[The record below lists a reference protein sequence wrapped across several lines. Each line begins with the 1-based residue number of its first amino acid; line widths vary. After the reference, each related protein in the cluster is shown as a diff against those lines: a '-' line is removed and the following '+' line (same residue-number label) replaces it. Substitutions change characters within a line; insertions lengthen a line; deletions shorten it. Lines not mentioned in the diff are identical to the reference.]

1 MGLMFA
7 LKSIAV
13 MIVLAKFISILTL
26 IFSYARVFLTKYISI
41 HQEYRYVIKPYLRC
55 VDFNILQLWIDFQF
69 AVVAYVDASRMNFV
83 PESFRHTVE
92 EGDWMRLTT
101 KGRYGMRLVLDIAQH
116 GSERPVSMSEVS
128 LRQDI
133 SLKYLERLV
142 GELQRAGIVKSL
154 RGRVGGHVLAL
165 PPQRITVGDV
175 VRALEGESPDL
186 PCGNN
191 RLACPRS
198 VHCLT
203 RAIWV
208 AADQAMF
215 EKLDSVTVQD
225 ILEDGQ
231 NCMARKEASKLAQI
245 KAAQVQPQ
253 EQQKRRKSIPSRV
266 FLYSAVQQA
275 GENQARDGEGVK
287 TILAVDD
294 NPDIVEYLV
303 TIFRERGYAAYGATS
318 GEEAMDTLLRIK
330 PDLITLDLEM
340 PEEWGPKFHQR
351 YSKMPQFKDIPVVVI
366 SGLPGI
372 HRAISKAVAT
382 LSKPFEPEDV
392 LTIVESAIGPP
403 CVG

>member
-1 MGLMFA
+1 
-7 LKSIAV
+7 
-13 MIVLAKFISILTL
+13 
-26 IFSYARVFLTKYISI
+26 
-41 HQEYRYVIKPYLRC
+41 
-55 VDFNILQLWIDFQF
+55 
-69 AVVAYVDASRMNFV
+69 
-83 PESFRHTVE
+83 
-92 EGDWMRLTT
+92 MRLTT
-101 KGRYGMRLVLDIAQH
+101 KGRYGMRLVIDIAQH
-116 GSERPVSMSEVS
+116 GGSGPVSMSEVS

-142 GELQRAGIVKSL
+142 GELQRAGIIKSM
-154 RGRVGGHVLAL
+154 RGRVGGHVLAV
-165 PPQRITVGDV
+165 PPDRITVGDV
-175 VRALEGESPDL
+175 VRALEGESSDL

-208 AADQAMF
+208 AAGQAMF

-225 ILEDGQ
+225 ILDDGQ
-231 NCMARKEASKLAQI
+231 NCMAKKEIDWLAKL
-245 KAAQVQPQ
+245 KAHQEVPVEQP
-253 EQQKRRKSIPSRV
+253 KRRKSVPSRV
-266 FLYSAVQQA
+266 YLHTGALQPT
-275 GENQARDGEGVK
+275 EKQARESVK

-303 TIFRERGYAAYGATS
+303 SIFRDRGYIAHGATCA
-318 GEEAMDTLLRIK
+318 EDAMEKLEQVK

-340 PEEWGPKFHQR
+340 PDEWGPKFHQR
-351 YSKMPQFKDIPVVVI
+351 YSSLPQFKDIPVVVI

-392 LTIVESAIGPP
+392 IEIVEAAIGVP
-403 CVG
+403 

>member
-1 MGLMFA
+1 
-7 LKSIAV
+7 
-13 MIVLAKFISILTL
+13 
-26 IFSYARVFLTKYISI
+26 
-41 HQEYRYVIKPYLRC
+41 
-55 VDFNILQLWIDFQF
+55 
-69 AVVAYVDASRMNFV
+69 
-83 PESFRHTVE
+83 
-92 EGDWMRLTT
+92 MRLTT

-116 GSERPVSMSEVS
+116 GSDGPVSMSEVS

-142 GELQRAGIVKSL
+142 GELQRAGIVKSM

-165 PPQRITVGDV
+165 PPERVTVGDV
-175 VRALEGESPDL
+175 VRALEGESADL

-215 EKLDSVTVQD
+215 EKLDSVTVKD

-231 NCMARKEASKLAQI
+231 NCMAKKEEAKFLLIKEAQAPP
-245 KAAQVQPQ
+245 A
-253 EQQKRRKSIPSRV
+253 EQQKRRKTLPSRV
-266 FLYSAVQQA
+266 FLHSATQQ
-275 GENQARDGEGVK
+275 GGDKQGRPGEGVK
-287 TILAVDD
+287 TILTVDD

-303 TIFRERGYAAYGATS
+303 SIFRERGYAAYGATS
-318 GEEAMDTLLRIK
+318 GEEAMETLMRLK

-340 PEEWGPKFHQR
+340 PDEWGPKFHQR
-351 YSKMPQFKDIPVVVI
+351 YSKMAQFKDIPVVVI

-372 HRAISKAVAT
+372 HRAIRKAVAT
-382 LSKPFEPEDV
+382 LSKPFRPEDV
-392 LTIVESAIGPP
+392 LDIVESAIGAP
-403 CVG
+403 

>member
-1 MGLMFA
+1 
-7 LKSIAV
+7 
-13 MIVLAKFISILTL
+13 
-26 IFSYARVFLTKYISI
+26 
-41 HQEYRYVIKPYLRC
+41 
-55 VDFNILQLWIDFQF
+55 
-69 AVVAYVDASRMNFV
+69 
-83 PESFRHTVE
+83 
-92 EGDWMRLTT
+92 MRLTT

-116 GSERPVSMSEVS
+116 GGDGPVSMSEVS

-142 GELQRAGIVKSL
+142 GELQRAGIVKSM

-165 PPQRITVGDV
+165 LPERVTVGDI
-175 VRALEGESPDL
+175 VRALEGESADL

-215 EKLDSVTVQD
+215 EKLDSVTVKD

-231 NCMARKEASKLAQI
+231 NCMAKKEEARFVLA
-245 KAAQVQPQ
+245 KEVPAQQA
-253 EQQKRRKSIPSRV
+253 EQSKRRKTVPGRV
-266 FLYSAVQQA
+266 FLRNF
-275 GENQARDGEGVK
+275 NQPGADRQVRSGEGVK
-287 TILAVDD
+287 TILTVDD

-303 TIFRERGYAAYGATS
+303 SIFRDRGYAAFGATC
-318 GEEAMDTLLRIK
+318 GEEAMELLMRHR
-330 PDLITLDLEM
+330 PDMITLDLEM

-382 LSKPFEPEDV
+382 LSKPFRPEDV
-392 LTIVESAIGPP
+392 LEVVESAIGPP
-403 CVG
+403 

>member
-1 MGLMFA
+1 
-7 LKSIAV
+7 
-13 MIVLAKFISILTL
+13 
-26 IFSYARVFLTKYISI
+26 
-41 HQEYRYVIKPYLRC
+41 
-55 VDFNILQLWIDFQF
+55 
-69 AVVAYVDASRMNFV
+69 
-83 PESFRHTVE
+83 
-92 EGDWMRLTT
+92 MRLTT

-116 GSERPVSMSEVS
+116 GGSGPVSMSEVS

-142 GELQRAGIVKSL
+142 GELQRAGIVKSM
-154 RGRVGGHVLAL
+154 RGRIGGHVLAL
-165 PPQRITVGDV
+165 PPERITVGDV
-175 VRALEGESPDL
+175 VRALEGESADL

-231 NCMARKEASKLAQI
+231 NCMARKEAAKLAQLKI
-245 KAAQVQPQ
+245 PQDSQP
-253 EQQKRRKSIPSRV
+253 EHQKRRKAIPNRL
-266 FLYSAVQQA
+266 FLRCGALQA
-275 GENQARDGEGVK
+275 AESPGRQGAAK
-287 TILAVDD
+287 TILSVDD
-294 NPDIVEYLV
+294 NLDIVEYLV
-303 TIFRERGYAAYGATS
+303 SIFRERGYAAYGATS
-318 GEEAMDTLLRIK
+318 GEEAMEILRQVK

-351 YSKMPQFKDIPVVVI
+351 FSGMPQFKDIPVVVI

-372 HRAISKAVAT
+372 HRAIRKAVAT
-382 LSKPFEPEDV
+382 LSKPFKPEDV
-392 LTIVESAIGPP
+392 LEVVEAAIGAP
-403 CVG
+403 

>member
-1 MGLMFA
+1 
-7 LKSIAV
+7 
-13 MIVLAKFISILTL
+13 
-26 IFSYARVFLTKYISI
+26 
-41 HQEYRYVIKPYLRC
+41 
-55 VDFNILQLWIDFQF
+55 
-69 AVVAYVDASRMNFV
+69 
-83 PESFRHTVE
+83 
-92 EGDWMRLTT
+92 MRLTT

-116 GSERPVSMSEVS
+116 GGNGPVSMSEVS

-142 GELQRAGIVKSL
+142 GELQRAGIVKSM

-165 PPQRITVGDV
+165 PPERITVGDV
-175 VRALEGESPDL
+175 VRALEGESADL

-231 NCMARKEASKLAQI
+231 NCMARKEAARLAEL
-245 KAAQVQPQ
+245 KAVQVPQP
-253 EQQKRRKSIPSRV
+253 EQQKRRKSVPSRL
-266 FLYSAVQQA
+266 FLRSGTLQA
-275 GENQARDGEGVK
+275 AESQVRREAAK
-287 TILAVDD
+287 TILSVDD

-303 TIFRERGYAAYGATS
+303 SILRERGYAAYGATS
-318 GEEAMDTLLRIK
+318 GEEAMEILRQIK

-340 PEEWGPKFHQR
+340 PDEWGPKFHQR
-351 YSKMPQFKDIPVVVI
+351 FSAMPQYKDIPVVVI

-372 HRAISKAVAT
+372 HRAIRKAVAT
-382 LSKPFEPEDV
+382 LSKPFNPEDV
-392 LTIVESAIGPP
+392 LKIVESA
-403 CVG
+403 VGAP

>member
-1 MGLMFA
+1 MD
-7 LKSIAV
+7 
-13 MIVLAKFISILTL
+13 FI
-26 IFSYARVFLTKYISI
+26 IS
-41 HQEYRYVIKPYLRC
+41 H
-55 VDFNILQLWIDFQF
+55 LWIDFQF
-69 AVVAYVDASRMNFV
+69 IVVAYVDASRMNFMA
-83 PESFRHTVE
+83 ESFWRAFE
-92 EGDWMRLTT
+92 EGAWMRLTT
-101 KGRYGMRLVLDIAQH
+101 KGRYGMRLVLDVAQH
-116 GSERPVSMSEVS
+116 GNERPVSMSEVS

-142 GELQRAGIVKSL
+142 GELQRAGIVRSL
-154 RGRVGGHVLAL
+154 RGRVGGHVLAMA
-165 PPQRITVGDV
+165 PDRITVGDV
-175 VRALEGESPDL
+175 VRTLEGESPDL
-186 PCGNN
+186 PCGSN

-225 ILEDGQ
+225 ILDDGQ
-231 NCMARKEASKLAQI
+231 NCMAKKEATKLAQI
-245 KAAQVQPQ
+245 KATQMQPQ
-253 EQQKRRKSIPSRV
+253 EQQKRRKSVPSRF

-275 GENQARDGEGVK
+275 GDSQSRGGEGAK

-318 GEEAMDTLLRIK
+318 GEEAMDTLMRLK

-351 YSKMPQFKDIPVVVI
+351 YTKMPQFKDIPVVVI

-392 LTIVESAIGPP
+392 LAIVESAIGPP
-403 CVG
+403 

>member
-1 MGLMFA
+1 
-7 LKSIAV
+7 
-13 MIVLAKFISILTL
+13 
-26 IFSYARVFLTKYISI
+26 
-41 HQEYRYVIKPYLRC
+41 
-55 VDFNILQLWIDFQF
+55 
-69 AVVAYVDASRMNFV
+69 
-83 PESFRHTVE
+83 
-92 EGDWMRLTT
+92 MRLTT

-116 GSERPVSMSEVS
+116 HDAGPVSMSEVS

-142 GELQRAGIVKSL
+142 GELQRAGIVKSM

-165 PPQRITVGDV
+165 PPERITVGDV
-175 VRALEGESPDL
+175 VRALEGESSSL

-203 RAIWV
+203 RTIWV

-215 EKLDSVTVQD
+215 EKLDSVTVKD

-231 NCMARKEASKLAQI
+231 NCMAKKEAAKFVVPPA
-245 KAAQVQPQ
+245 VQDLDPEHQ
-253 EQQKRRKSIPSRV
+253 RRRKVLPSRV
-266 FLYSAVQQA
+266 FLHNA
-275 GENQARDGEGVK
+275 GAQSPEKQLRSQDMGK
-287 TILAVDD
+287 TILVVDD
-294 NPDIVEYLV
+294 DPDIVEYIVLV
-303 TIFRERGYAAYGATS
+303 FRERGYIALGASS
-318 GEEAMDTLLRIK
+318 GEEAMDQLRQHR

-351 YSKMPQFKDIPVVVI
+351 YTRMPQYKDIPVVVI

-382 LSKPFEPEDV
+382 LSKPFSREELLAV
-392 LTIVESAIGPP
+392 VESAIGPP
-403 CVG
+403 

>member
-1 MGLMFA
+1 
-7 LKSIAV
+7 
-13 MIVLAKFISILTL
+13 
-26 IFSYARVFLTKYISI
+26 
-41 HQEYRYVIKPYLRC
+41 
-55 VDFNILQLWIDFQF
+55 
-69 AVVAYVDASRMNFV
+69 
-83 PESFRHTVE
+83 
-92 EGDWMRLTT
+92 MRLTT

-116 GSERPVSMSEVS
+116 GGSGPVSMSEVS

-142 GELQRAGIVKSL
+142 GELQRAGIVKSM

-165 PPQRITVGDV
+165 PPERITVGDV
-175 VRALEGESPDL
+175 VRALEGESADL

-225 ILEDGQ
+225 ILDDGQ
-231 NCMARKEASKLAQI
+231 NCMARKEAARLAEL
-245 KAAQVQPQ
+245 KAVQAPQ
-253 EQQKRRKSIPSRV
+253 PEQQKRRKSVPSRL
-266 FLYSAVQQA
+266 FLRSGTLQA
-275 GENQARDGEGVK
+275 AESQGRREAAK
-287 TILAVDD
+287 TILSVDD

-303 TIFRERGYAAYGATS
+303 SIFRERGYAAYGATS
-318 GEEAMDTLLRIK
+318 GEEAMEILRQIK

-340 PEEWGPKFHQR
+340 PDEWGPKFHQR
-351 YSKMPQFKDIPVVVI
+351 FSAMPQYKDIPVVVI

-372 HRAISKAVAT
+372 HRAIRKAVAT
-382 LSKPFEPEDV
+382 LSKPFNPEDV
-392 LTIVESAIGPP
+392 LKIVESA
-403 CVG
+403 VGTP

>member
-1 MGLMFA
+1 
-7 LKSIAV
+7 
-13 MIVLAKFISILTL
+13 
-26 IFSYARVFLTKYISI
+26 
-41 HQEYRYVIKPYLRC
+41 
-55 VDFNILQLWIDFQF
+55 
-69 AVVAYVDASRMNFV
+69 
-83 PESFRHTVE
+83 
-92 EGDWMRLTT
+92 MRLTT

-116 GSERPVSMSEVS
+116 GGSGPVSMSEVS

-142 GELQRAGIVKSL
+142 GELQRAGIVKSM

-165 PPQRITVGDV
+165 PPERITVGDV
-175 VRALEGESPDL
+175 VRALEGESADL

-231 NCMARKEASKLAQI
+231 NCMARKEAAKLAQL
-245 KAAQVQPQ
+245 KFPQ
-253 EQQKRRKSIPSRV
+253 DSPPEYQKRRKAMPSRL
-266 FLYSAVQQA
+266 FLRSGALQA
-275 GENQARDGEGVK
+275 AESPGRQAATK
-287 TILAVDD
+287 TILSVDD
-294 NPDIVEYLV
+294 NLDIVEYLV
-303 TIFRERGYAAYGATS
+303 SIFRERGYAAYGATS
-318 GEEAMDTLLRIK
+318 GEEAMEILRQVK

-351 YSKMPQFKDIPVVVI
+351 FSGMPQFKDIPVVVI

-372 HRAISKAVAT
+372 HRAIRKAVAT
-382 LSKPFEPEDV
+382 LSKPFKPEDV
-392 LTIVESAIGPP
+392 LEVVEAAIGAP
-403 CVG
+403 

>member
-1 MGLMFA
+1 
-7 LKSIAV
+7 
-13 MIVLAKFISILTL
+13 
-26 IFSYARVFLTKYISI
+26 
-41 HQEYRYVIKPYLRC
+41 
-55 VDFNILQLWIDFQF
+55 
-69 AVVAYVDASRMNFV
+69 
-83 PESFRHTVE
+83 
-92 EGDWMRLTT
+92 MRLTT

-116 GSERPVSMSEVS
+116 GSDGPVSMSEVS

-142 GELQRAGIVKSL
+142 GELQRAGIVKSM

-165 PPQRITVGDV
+165 PPERITVGDV
-175 VRALEGESPDL
+175 VRALEGESADL

-208 AADQAMF
+208 ASDQAMF
-215 EKLDSVTVQD
+215 EKLDSVTVKD

-231 NCMARKEASKLAQI
+231 NCMAKKQEAKFVLAKEA
-245 KAAQVQPQ
+245 QVPQ
-253 EQQKRRKSIPSRV
+253 AEQQPKRRKTVPSRV
-266 FLYSAVQQA
+266 FLRSVNHQGGDKQA
-275 GENQARDGEGVK
+275 KPEGVK

-303 TIFRERGYAAYGATS
+303 SIFRERGYAAFGATS
-318 GEEAMDTLLRIK
+318 GEEAMETLMRLK
-330 PDLITLDLEM
+330 PDMITLDLEM

-351 YSKMPQFKDIPVVVI
+351 YSKMPQFRDIPVVVI

-382 LSKPFEPEDV
+382 LSKPFRPEEV
-392 LTIVESAIGPP
+392 LEVVESTIGPP
-403 CVG
+403 